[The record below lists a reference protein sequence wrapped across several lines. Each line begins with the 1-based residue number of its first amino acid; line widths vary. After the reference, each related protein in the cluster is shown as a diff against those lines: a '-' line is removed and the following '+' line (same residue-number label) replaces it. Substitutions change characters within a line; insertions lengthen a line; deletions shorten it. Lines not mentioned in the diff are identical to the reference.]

1 MDWTAA
7 SVIVSAIGIIVT
19 IVIAS
24 RSANNELRHNRFL
37 QERDIAIRL
46 LHENEFDPEW
56 LAAKRALFEKLI
68 FEIEFDWKTFS
79 SRKFSPKDELG
90 PEEKVFG
97 HQVTMVLNHLEFI
110 CVAILTGAALTEAR
124 TCSGLPDQRKC
135 LVISGKGAGLQ
146 GNMFLGHNRVCPG
159 TRVPTGVIPKP
170 AGGQGE
176 TAPAG

>member
-79 SRKFSPKDELG
+79 SRKFSPKDEFG

-97 HQVTMVLNHLEFI
+97 YQVTMVLNHLEFI
-110 CVAILTGAALTEAR
+110 CVAILTGAANEEIIKAQIKKQITLAFNRLQPYIEEAR
-124 TCSGLPDQRKC
+124 RITDDQNVYCNLETVAKNWM
-135 LVISGKGAGLQ
+135 GKKDVAMQLK
-146 GNMFLGHNRVCPG
+146 F
-159 TRVPTGVIPKP
+159 
-170 AGGQGE
+170 
-176 TAPAG
+176 

>member
-24 RSANNELRHNRFL
+24 RSANKELRHNRFL

-46 LHENEFDPEW
+46 LHENEFDSEW

-68 FEIEFDWKTFS
+68 FEMEFDWKTFS

-90 PEEKVFG
+90 PKEKVFG

-110 CVAILTGAALTEAR
+110 CVAILTGAANEEIIKAQIKKQITLAFNRLQPYIEEAR
-124 TCSGLPDQRKC
+124 RITDDQNVYCNLETVAKNW
-135 LVISGKGAGLQ
+135 I
-146 GNMFLGHNRVCPG
+146 
-159 TRVPTGVIPKP
+159 
-170 AGGQGE
+170 GE
-176 TAPAG
+176 KDVAMKLKF

>member
-124 TCSGLPDQRKC
+124 TCSGLP
-135 LVISGKGAGLQ
+135 
-146 GNMFLGHNRVCPG
+146 H
-159 TRVPTGVIPKP
+159 
-170 AGGQGE
+170 
-176 TAPAG
+176 

>member
-7 SVIVSAIGIIVT
+7 SVIVSATGIIIT
-19 IVIAS
+19 IIIAS
-24 RSANNELRHNRFL
+24 RSANIELRHNRFL

-46 LHENEFDPEW
+46 LHENEFNPEW

-68 FEIEFDWKTFS
+68 FETEFEWKTFS

-110 CVAILTGAALTEAR
+110 CVAILTGAANEEIIKAQIKKQITLAFNRLQPYIEEAR
-124 TCSGLPDQRKC
+124 RITDDQNVYC
-135 LVISGKGAGLQ
+135 NLETVAE
-146 GNMFLGHNRVCPG
+146 NWM
-159 TRVPTGVIPKP
+159 
-170 AGGQGE
+170 GE
-176 TAPAG
+176 KDVAMKLKF